1 MLIVLLIICFLMVLC
16 FVFIGAYITGYRKG
30 RDKAAAHYGRL
41 FAQGVR
47 TWLIED
53 FEKNGELLNDENN
66 ILLRKPE

>member
-1 MLIVLLIICFLMVLC
+1 MLVMLLVICFLLILC
-16 FVFIGAYITGYRKG
+16 FGCIVAYILGYRKG

-53 FEKNGELLNDENN
+53 FKNNGDEGVV
-66 ILLRKPE
+66 E